1 MTDTNTFI
9 DEFTKDPQNLA
20 TLGEGE
26 VAYVKPLLSE
36 QVREI
41 FPNAPALQTGMKL
54 FAVLSAS
61 GAPIMLTDTH
71 DAAVANAIANDLR
84 PVSLH

>member
-9 DEFTKDPQNLA
+9 NEFTKDPKNLA
-20 TLGEGE
+20 ELGEGE

-36 QVREI
+36 QIRAI
-41 FPNAPALQTGMKL
+41 FPNAPALQSGMKL

-61 GAPIMLTDTH
+61 GAPIMLTDSH